1 MSVHAETLTLD
12 AVKTALMTTDIADKT
27 QQVNRLYGAVQQE
40 RLVLQGE
47 AAVSIPQPPLPPTV
61 ELTTLSKMRQR
72 GVGSK
77 AGHQALLHAIA
88 HIEYNAINLALDAVY
103 RFRDM
108 PYQYYVD
115 WLRVASEEAYHFDL
129 IAKRMAELDC
139 VYGDFPA
146 HAGLWAMCVDTEHDV
161 MVRMALVPRVM
172 EARGLDVTPKIQE
185 KLKNIKDTQSV
196 ELLDI
201 IFRDEIGHVA
211 IGSHWFKYC
220 CKQRD
225 LNVYQTF
232 RDLLKIHLKN
242 GMNTEFNAEARRKAG
257 FDDKELALLA
267 HTFSA

>member
-1 MSVHAETLTLD
+1 MVTLD
-12 AVKTALMTTDIADKT
+12 DVKQALMTTDIAAKT
-27 QQVNRLYGAVQQE
+27 RQVNALYEAVQQKK
-40 RLVLQGE
+40 LVLDGE
-47 AAVSIPQPPLPPTV
+47 AVVSIPQPPLPATV
-61 ELTTLSKMRQR
+61 KLSTLNKMKHR

-77 AGHQALLHAIA
+77 AGHQALIHAIA

-115 WLRVASEEAYHFDL
+115 WLRVAFEEAYHFDL
-129 IAKRMAELDC
+129 IAKRMADLDC
-139 VYGDFPA
+139 QYGDFPA

-185 KLKNIKDTQSV
+185 KLKNIKDTESV
-196 ELLDI
+196 DLLDI

-220 CKQRD
+220 CRQRGV
-225 LNVYQTF
+225 NVYQTF
-232 RDLLKIHLKN
+232 RELLKIHLKN
-242 GMNTEFNAEARRKAG
+242 GMNTEFNAEARRQAG
-257 FDDKELALLA
+257 FDDQELALLA
-267 HTFSA
+267 HTFSQTES